1 MYEAIP
7 ESVLSQLS
15 AEDLRLL
22 LCGCPHI
29 DVDVVRGITVFEDE
43 SRKYQP
49 TILYLYVPTCTQ
61 CSHSPKRD
69 EMHILILMIGL

>member
-43 SRKYQP
+43 SRKYQLP
-49 TILYLYVPTCTQ
+49 NIVPLCY
-61 CSHSPKRD
+61 HSP
-69 EMHILILMIGL
+69 EMHLLMIATL

>member
-49 TILYLYVPTCTQ
+49 PYCTYSTVLSQ
-61 CSHSPKRD
+61 S
-69 EMHILILMIGL
+69 